1 MAGMTAHDKAM
12 IQVRARKIWDER
24 ERQMPK
30 FVQQTWE
37 QGTILARYHTI
48 GQAARELGIT
58 IE

>member
-1 MAGMTAHDKAM
+1 MTAHDRAM